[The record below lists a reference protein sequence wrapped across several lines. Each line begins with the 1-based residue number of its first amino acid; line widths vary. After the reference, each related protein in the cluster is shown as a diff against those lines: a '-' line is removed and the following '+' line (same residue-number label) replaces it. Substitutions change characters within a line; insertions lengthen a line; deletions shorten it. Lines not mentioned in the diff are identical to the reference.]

1 MGQIIIK
8 DSTTGKAQS
17 FSDSKAGFA
26 AAQQAI
32 NAINDKGHV
41 ATGDANRVMNYTGG
55 RS

>member
-8 DSTTGKAQS
+8 DQQTGKSQS

-32 NAINDKGHV
+32 NAINSKGHT
-41 ATGDANRVMNYTGG
+41 ASGDANRVTRFTGG
-55 RS
+55 K